1 MLQQKWKAD
10 VKCSQEKGGVHMC
23 WRLVMVRLERWILL
37 DSEREEKFLGWRFN
51 MKISRDV
58 WNIQLNKGLQNKKK
72 TE

>member
-37 DSEREEKFLGWRFN
+37 DSEREEKFLG
-51 MKISRDV
+51 
-58 WNIQLNKGLQNKKK
+58 
-72 TE
+72 